1 MNVREFSQANGE
13 WNDHGKALSQ
23 GKRVTEHQKILSGE
37 KCWMWDVWESL
48 RWERGSPLTTH
59 WRACPGENPYTCKE
73 CGKAFVALSQLTLH
87 RNGQFILR
95 KGPINVESVEKPLEL
110 TQMSLGTWECI
121 LEYTHC
127 EKTFRNS
134 SSLTSKTTPE
144 RSSAHKENSEVL
156 NQCPRRSLWAVLNN
170 YKEIIGRNW
179 LDSLH

>member
-1 MNVREFSQANGE
+1 MTMGKHWARGSTSQNIRRSLVEKSAGCE
-13 WNDHGKALSQ
+13 MCGKAF
-23 GKRVTEHQKILSGE
+23 GGRG
-37 KCWMWDVWESL
+37 
-48 RWERGSPLTTH
+48 GSPLTTH

-144 RSSAHKENSEVL
+144 RSSAHKENSEVF